1 MTFELLFVGIIAVIV
16 IGLVVFVALE
26 LYNSG
31 RVSRLT
37 SSVYEYALKRAEG
50 EAERIVREAREEAR
64 RIVSKADEESL
75 KRVESAKKESEAAH
89 AAYAQALADM
99 LKSLVERLEKAT
111 QATEEAQV
119 QHSRE
124 RDVSLRASE
133 RAASKRLEEL
143 SHEHASR
150 LEAHLVE
157 RFNQA
162 EEEIAS
168 YERARCAVVDER
180 MAALVVET
188 TRIVLHKE
196 LTSSEHAELTEH
208 ALEEAKA
215 GGLL

>member
-119 QHSRE
+119 QLSRE
-124 RDVSLRASE
+124 RDVGRRASE

-162 EEEIAS
+162 EEELAS
-168 YERARCAVVDER
+168 YERARCAVVDEG
-180 MAALVVET
+180 MGAPVVET
-188 TRIVLHKE
+188 TPIVPPKE
-196 LTSSEHAELTEH
+196 VTSSGTAALTSH
-208 ALEEAKA
+208 AL
-215 GGLL
+215 